1 MTTNKT
7 SAFEMSTYLYK
18 IGINHIDFVPT
29 YPDCDEIYDLDTAIT
44 PGQIRFIPKYIK
56 NIVDLGWRKI
66 SLDTYMSLLV
76 VLKLKNE
83 KFIEKLY
90 KLSKETLSHDFLN
103 TSLDNIS
110 KLKTILYMT
119 IDEIGD
125 GLIFFNTFNKVTFVN
140 KSLLNMLGLDE
151 KLIKSPSLM
160 EYMPNSFLDKIT
172 KNLNIDNMIIYIDE
186 IDKKFILSKKPFYL
200 YKNIE
205 GCLITLKDV
214 NNIEILEQKIRSD
227 SVKRGYVAKYKF
239 NNIIGNSS
247 IIKDCIKKAKKMA
260 LTDNP
265 ILITGETGTGKEAFT
280 QSIHN
285 HSNRKNKPFVAI
297 NCASLPSELLESE
310 LFGYEDGS
318 FTGAKKGGK
327 KGLFELAHTGTIFLD
342 EIGDMPHDLQ
352 VKLLRVLQEKEIRKI
367 GGTSIIPIDVRI
379 LAATNKDLEKL
390 IIENKFRMD
399 LFYRISMFTLDLPP
413 LRKRLEDIPLL
424 LESFLKELPY
434 KNIKLD
440 KSLLEALNS
449 YTWMGNIRELRNC
462 IEYMAYMGSNYLT
475 INDLP
480 QNISSK
486 LNNNHMSSNMSIFN
500 DLNQYDK
507 NICISI
513 LKSLHMKPMGRTK
526 LMKFMEYNVTEYEVR
541 NMLEYLTR
549 NGYLISSKGR
559 KGSSITEK
567 GIKIIENNII

>member
-1 MTTNKT
+1 MDKKKLILITYDKLNSDHYKEELTNFFGDEIIIETQNILDGIKENLEGDVVLSLSPLTSNFLIKHFKEDIEIIHGTKALSKLGYEKMMKLPPGTKSLLMTTNKT
-7 SAFEMSTYLYK
+7 SAFEMATYLYK
-18 IGINHIDFVPT
+18 IVINHIDFVPT

-379 LAATNKDLEKL
+379 
-390 IIENKFRMD
+390 
-399 LFYRISMFTLDLPP
+399 
-413 LRKRLEDIPLL
+413 
-424 LESFLKELPY
+424 
-434 KNIKLD
+434 
-440 KSLLEALNS
+440 
-449 YTWMGNIRELRNC
+449 
-462 IEYMAYMGSNYLT
+462 
-475 INDLP
+475 
-480 QNISSK
+480 
-486 LNNNHMSSNMSIFN
+486 
-500 DLNQYDK
+500 
-507 NICISI
+507 
-513 LKSLHMKPMGRTK
+513 
-526 LMKFMEYNVTEYEVR
+526 
-541 NMLEYLTR
+541 
-549 NGYLISSKGR
+549 
-559 KGSSITEK
+559 
-567 GIKIIENNII
+567 